1 MTPAIRFITFE
12 GIEGCGKTTQVG
24 RLARL
29 LAAQGR
35 DHIRTR
41 EPGGTRLGEALRP
54 LLVGLGGPPPEALA
68 ELLLYAAARA
78 QHLAEV
84 IEPALAAGRIVL
96 CDRFKDATLAYQAWG
111 RGLGPSLVDAV
122 HALPG
127 LMRDPDR
134 TLILDLPVE
143 VALKRA
149 RIREAGSQGAAE
161 SRFEAEPLDFHQRV
175 RDAYLALARAH
186 PERIAVIDGS
196 SDEETVARRVLDD
209 LAPRLGLHS

>member
-1 MTPAIRFITFE
+1 MTPTVRFITFE

-29 LAAQGR
+29 LTAQGR

-54 LLVGLGGPPPEALA
+54 LLVGLGGPPPGALT
-68 ELLLYAAARA
+68 ELLLYVAARA

-96 CDRFKDATLAYQAWG
+96 CDRFKDASLAYQAWG
-111 RGLGPSLVDAV
+111 RGLDAGLVDAL

-127 LMRDPDR
+127 LARVPDR
-134 TLILDLPVE
+134 TLILDVPVE
-143 VALKRA
+143 VGLKRA
-149 RIREAGSQGAAE
+149 RIREAGGQGAAE
-161 SRFEAEPLDFHQRV
+161 SRYEAEPLAFHRRV
-175 RDAYLALARAH
+175 REGYLALARSH
-186 PERIAVIDGS
+186 PDRIVVIDASG
-196 SDEETVARRVLDD
+196 DEDSVAGRVLED
-209 LAPRLGLHS
+209 LAPRLGLRR